1 MIKVSNVNTAGT
13 AIHAAKEPASVAQ
26 DSASKEI
33 QGKITAAQK
42 RRQEVF
48 SDAEMTAEEKADRR
62 QKIQQEIMD
71 LKRELRQRQLEE
83 QKKQQEAAE
92 AAEAA
97 KKEQKENASAEAAKE
112 QQKAQAAQDTEEQ
125 RPDSGADT
133 QNGRNAE
140 GSKAGEGV
148 REAPSGMIQES
159 LSARTAVD
167 RASTLAKAQAKADRT
182 ASIREAERAQDAV
195 RGADASKLQKE
206 QKAELEKEARRME
219 RIQAVMLGQSGKGAD
234 SDAGV
239 VKQTS
244 GGVRGK
250 GLYNNG
256 GTMFKTNFQSVQM
269 DLKQ

>member
-1 MIKVSNVNTAGT
+1 MIKVSNVKTAGT
-13 AIHAAKEPASVAQ
+13 AIQAAKEPASVAQ

-62 QKIQQEIMD
+62 QKIQQEIAD

-83 QKKQQEAAE
+83 QKKQQEEEKAAK
-92 AAEAA
+92 A
-97 KKEQKENASAEAAKE
+97 KKEQKENASVEAAKE
-112 QQKAQAAQDTEEQ
+112 QQKAQAAQDTGEQ
-125 RPDSGADT
+125 RPDSGTDR
-133 QNGRNAE
+133 QNGRNAD

-148 REAPSGMIQES
+148 RKAPSGMIQES
-159 LSARTAVD
+159 LSARTAADQV
-167 RASTLAKAQAKADRT
+167 STLAKAQAKADRT

-206 QKAELEKEARRME
+206 QKAELEKEARRMA
-219 RIQAVMLGQSGKGAD
+219 RIQAVMLGQSDKAAN

-244 GGVRGK
+244 GGTRGK

-256 GTMFKTNFQSVQM
+256 GAMFKTNFQSVQM